1 MKEQKNIKNKISI
14 WECVCPKCGNNGD
27 FELPQGVIPKYC
39 SRCGSEADYREVA
52 GYETGENKKT
62 PQEIYQEELVKLCS
76 PIIEFLKQQSHPYHA
91 VLIKEE
97 SVELLETKQY
107 IPQTRIQEVDKKC
120 DINLMIDG
128 KEMSKLLINRCL
140 FI

>member
-62 PQEIYQEELVKLCS
+62 PQDVLDLGEVEAIIITDDNGNLIAVVDNHH
-76 PIIEFLKQQSHPYHA
+76 IIEHEGYK
-91 VLIKEE
+91 VI
-97 SVELLETKQY
+97 
-107 IPQTRIQEVDKKC
+107 IDKK
-120 DINLMIDG
+120 L
-128 KEMSKLLINRCL
+128 S
-140 FI
+140 

>member
-1 MKEQKNIKNKISI
+1 MSEQKNIKNKISI

-91 VLIKEE
+91 VLIKEG

-107 IPQTRIQEVDKKC
+107 IPQ
-120 DINLMIDG
+120 
-128 KEMSKLLINRCL
+128 
-140 FI
+140 F